1 MCPRGRIMVIIGL
14 AGGIGT
20 GKSSVSRILE
30 ELGSVVLDADKFGH
44 EVYLPNTDGL
54 REVVAA
60 FGEDVLL
67 SSGEVDRR
75 ALGSKV
81 FGNPEAMG
89 KLNAIAWPRIRQKL
103 EDGIKEHISAGTQVV
118 VLDAAVLIEAG
129 WTDAADQV
137 WVVTA
142 PEAQVIQRIQT
153 RNNITEEQ
161 VRARMGSQM
170 STEERVKH
178 ADVVVDNDG
187 NLDDLRRK
195 VESLWKD
202 HIASNGVV
210 GRNND

>member
-1 MCPRGRIMVIIGL
+1 MVVIGL

-20 GKSSVSRILE
+20 GKSAVSRILE
-30 ELGSVVLDADKFGH
+30 ELGAVVLDADKFGH

-67 SSGEVDRR
+67 PSGEVDRR
-75 ALGSKV
+75 ALGGKV

-89 KLNAIAWPRIRQKL
+89 KLNSIAWPRIRQKL
-103 EDGIKEHISAGTQVV
+103 MDGIEEQRSAGTQVV

-129 WTDAADQV
+129 WTDAADEV

-142 PEAQVIQRIQT
+142 PETDVVQRIQA

-161 VRARMGSQM
+161 VRARMSSQM
-170 STEERVKH
+170 STGERVKH
-178 ADVVVDNDG
+178 ADVIVENNGDLEG
-187 NLDDLRRK
+187 LRRK
-195 VESLWKD
+195 VETLWEDRLVSKGLAGK
-202 HIASNGVV
+202 H
-210 GRNND
+210 ND